1 MPPSHKVY
9 LYIFGMRNICANTV
23 LIAFCLSVFVVPHV
37 ANAVT
42 NVEERAALQAQLDKI
57 EQEIAGNQGVLSDL
71 QKQRTTLEQGIA
83 VLDNKIKTAQLQI
96 KQSDLAL
103 SQIKNNISEKES
115 AIKDVDDK
123 VVRGERSLAQLLR
136 RTREIDDLSLAELAL
151 GQNLDDFFRDID
163 DFQTI
168 QQALGDSFTEMALL
182 HEELARRK
190 TDLEEK
196 EDEAQKVRTVQVLVK
211 AAIQKDEKEKRD
223 ILSTTKGQEK
233 AYQQLIA
240 DKQKQA
246 AAIRAALFG
255 LRDSGAIPFG
265 TAYDYAK
272 QASAL
277 TRVRPAL
284 ILAILTQESDL
295 GQNVGSCYV
304 TDILTG
310 HGVAK
315 STGKAF
321 SNVMKAPRDT
331 EPFRTLVDAL
341 GRDWSTTP
349 VSCPQGSGYGGAMG
363 PAQFISSTWVLYKSR
378 LSQLTGEETPD
389 PWSART
395 AIFATALLMGD
406 NGGDGGTRASER
418 KAALKYFAGSN
429 WSKPANAFYGDGV
442 MELVDDIQS
451 QIDILNQ

>member
-1 MPPSHKVY
+1 MRAI
-9 LYIFGMRNICANTV
+9 IFLALFCVG
-23 LIAFCLSVFVVPHV
+23 AFIVPHP
-37 ANAVT
+37 ASAVT
-42 NVEERAALQAQLDKI
+42 SVEERAALQAQLDKI
-57 EQEIAGNQGVLSDL
+57 EREIAGNQGVLSEL
-71 QKQRTTLEQGIA
+71 QKERTSLERSIA
-83 VLDNKIKTAQLQI
+83 ILDNKIKTAQLQI

-103 SQIKNNISEKES
+103 SQIKNNISEKET
-115 AIKDVDDK
+115 AIKEVDAK

-151 GQNLDDFFRDID
+151 GKNLNDFFRDID
-163 DFQTI
+163 DFQMI

-182 HEELARRK
+182 HEELAQRK
-190 TDLEEK
+190 VDLEEK
-196 EDEAQKVRTVQVLVK
+196 EDEAQKVRTVQVLAKV
-211 AAIQKDEKEKRD
+211 AIQKDEKEKRD
-223 ILSTTKGQEK
+223 ILTTTKGQER

-277 TRVRPAL
+277 TSVRPAL

-304 TDILTG
+304 TDIFSG
-310 HGVAK
+310 SGIGK
-315 STGKAF
+315 NTGKVF

-331 EPFRTLVDAL
+331 VPFRAITEAL

-363 PAQFISSTWVLYKSR
+363 PAQFIPSTWMLYRER
-378 LSQLTGEETPD
+378 LSQLTGEATPD
-389 PWSART
+389 PWNART

-406 NGGDGGTRASER
+406 NGADAGTRASER

-442 MELVDDIQS
+442 MELVDEIQG